1 MGILRSSRHAA
12 ALLAVVLA
20 VACGGGGSTSG
31 TKSTYLLA
39 FISDLTGPAA
49 SQSHPFL
56 NGFKTYLDW
65 TNENGGVNGHPVQI
79 TVNDDAYDVAKAKIA
94 IQNAEASGVLG
105 VFGGA
110 EPAVWGPN
118 AVLAPQTQMLQL
130 TVGMTE
136 TFAVPPQPY
145 LYLMSTTSSQNGTGM
160 INLLQQVIKD
170 GKAPDKPKV
179 AIMRFASPGVQAT
192 STFMQAQFK
201 TLGWNFVGEQQY
213 ALTATDVSS
222 QASTMVAA
230 KPDAIFAPAIDSQ
243 APLVVKT
250 LRQKGFTGPVI
261 GFQGASQDGTFA
273 AMNDSGYYAFRTF
286 VLPGTAGVQ
295 GAIEESER
303 ASRSGNTV
311 NIGTA
316 QFSQGYVMG
325 QIAILALQR
334 CVDPCTRSA
343 YNDAMTNL
351 GKVDTKGLNPDIQIT
366 PTRHVVIGAVMPFKW
381 DSSKNAAVAMGTW
394 IQLS

>member
-1 MGILRSSRHAA
+1 MFAA
-12 ALLAVVLA
+12 AIA
-20 VACGGGGSTSG
+20 VACGGQGGAPG
-31 TKSTYLLA
+31 EKSPYLLA

-65 TNENGGVNGHPVQI
+65 TNDHGGVNGHQI
-79 TVNDDAYDVAKAKIA
+79 QVSVNDDAYDVAKAKIA
-94 IQNAEASGVLG
+94 IQSAQASGALG

-118 AVLAPQTQMLQL
+118 AALAPQTQMLQL

-136 TFAVPPQPY
+136 TFAVPAQPY

-170 GKAPDKPKV
+170 GKAPEKPNV

-192 STFMQAQFK
+192 STFMQQQFK

-222 QASTMVAA
+222 QASTMVSAR
-230 KPDAIFAPAIDSQ
+230 PDVIFAPAIDSQ

-250 LRQKGFTGPVI
+250 LRQKGFAGAVI

-273 AMNDSGYYAFRTF
+273 AMNDPGYYAFRTF
-286 VLPGTAGVQ
+286 VLPGTPGVQ
-295 GAIEESER
+295 GAIEESDR
-303 ASRSGNTV
+303 AKSSGNTV

-325 QIAILALQR
+325 QIAVLALQK
-334 CVDPCTRSA
+334 CADPCTRPG
-343 YNDAMTNL
+343 YNDAMNNL
-351 GKVDTKGLNPDIQIT
+351 GQVDTKGLNPNIQIT
-366 PTRHVVIGAVMPFKW
+366 PNRHVVIGAVMPFKW

-394 IQLS
+394 LQLA